1 MKKFFVL
8 CAVSALAVA
17 CGGGDKP
24 ADNPT
29 TSTSTTS
36 TSAPAASGAPAMS
49 GAPAAPEA
57 PKK

>member
-24 ADNPT
+24 ADSA
-29 TSTSTTS
+29 TSTSTTTTAS
-36 TSAPAASGAPAMS
+36 PAASGAPAS
-49 GAPAAPEA
+49 SATPA
-57 PKK
+57 K